1 MPVNLKEALSIKWN
15 SVKLKYCSLALL
27 TVHASSH
34 SIYLRMVSART
45 GKLGLQLLHEEFVKK
60 WKDALKVCI
69 PAFIYVVQNNLMFL
83 AARNLE
89 APVYLMGSQ
98 LKIIIA
104 AIFTCTL
111 FNKKLFWYQWLAILI
126 LLSGV
131 ALIDFDQQE
140 TSKKASAKH
149 QLLNE
154 TVFHGNRRSQYF
166 RRKIFVR
173 SSISN
178 VAEKDILVGTI
189 AILLVVS
196 LSGCSGIFWEKL
208 LKNKAD
214 ISIWLKNAEISI
226 ISIPI
231 LLLLIAA
238 KDSSTVMSRGF
249 MAGLDVSAWINML
262 ITSLGGLL
270 IGFAITFADSI
281 LKAFANSIAIIIV
294 CLLSIMLFD
303 FLPSLKFL
311 LGTFLVICSLFC
323 YNIQK
328 QASSNR

>member
-1 MPVNLKEALSIKWN
+1 
-15 SVKLKYCSLALL
+15 
-27 TVHASSH
+27 
-34 SIYLRMVSART
+34 MVSART
-45 GKLGLQLLHEEFVKK
+45 GKLQVIPTVCVLIQELMRMAASLLLLCFQEHSARQGLQLLHEEFVKK

-89 APVYLMGSQ
+89 APVYL
-98 LKIIIA
+98 
-104 AIFTCTL
+104 
-111 FNKKLFWYQWLAILI
+111 
-126 LLSGV
+126 
-131 ALIDFDQQE
+131 DQQE

-311 LGTFLVICSLFC
+311 LGTFLFHSNITTVNVYQYGIHSIDDDSAGTNRSVTESFWLISLPELLQC
-323 YNIQK
+323 G
-328 QASSNR
+328 